1 MKANEKRLKA
11 TKSFLKFDSD
21 KDFDDIY
28 NDFDSRIQK
37 MISPVTETKEQ
48 LIERIRNEKYEGL
61 GFPLGYPVF
70 LTSDGRRVRSK
81 SEKMIADKL
90 NFGLIA

>member
-11 TKSFLKFDSD
+11 TKSFFKFESD
-21 KDFDDIY
+21 QDFADIY

-48 LIERIRNEKYEGL
+48 LIERIRNENY
-61 GFPLGYPVF
+61 
-70 LTSDGRRVRSK
+70 
-81 SEKMIADKL
+81 
-90 NFGLIA
+90 